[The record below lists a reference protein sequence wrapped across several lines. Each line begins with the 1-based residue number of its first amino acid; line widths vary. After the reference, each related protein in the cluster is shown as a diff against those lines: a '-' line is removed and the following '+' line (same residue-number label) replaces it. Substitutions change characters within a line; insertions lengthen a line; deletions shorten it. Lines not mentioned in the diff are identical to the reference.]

1 MQINSPVHVHGPQ
14 PINPQHNVQR
24 SRPTENANATSQA
37 DQLDLSEA
45 AQALSNISDIPE
57 IRSDRI
63 EAIRTQI
70 AEGVYDSPDKLDTAI
85 DRILDEMA

>member
-24 SRPTENANATSQA
+24 NRPTENSSATSQT

-70 AEGVYDSPDKLDTAI
+70 AEGVYESSDKLDAAI
-85 DRILDEMA
+85 DRILDEMV